1 MLWQTPAAQ
10 QPPTTE
16 KTIGETHK
24 NIKVLNALPDSQL
37 IPMMNLMA
45 GSLGVRC
52 NFCHVNKNGQWDYPN
67 DEKPEKATAR
77 EMITMTLNINKVA
90 FKGNSEVSCFTCH
103 RGRTNPARVIE
114 LPIPQPTPRQSIN
127 SRLA

>member
-1 MLWQTPAAQ
+1 
-10 QPPTTE
+10 
-16 KTIGETHK
+16 GETHT
-24 NIKVLNALPDSQL
+24 NIKVLNDLPDSQL

-77 EMITMTLNINKVA
+77 EMITMTLNINKVT

-103 RGRTNPARVIE
+103 RGRTHPASLIE
-114 LPIPQPTPRQSIN
+114 LPIPQPTPRPSPTATVTGPIP
-127 SRLA
+127 